1 MVVLQWISTF
11 LLVLVATTAVNY
23 ALFRHKRQGW
33 FIALAF
39 ILYFFYAVFDLR
51 PSRIPVA
58 VTYVLFFLA
67 TVSMLWAVLSMF
79 RERPPAPGSPEP
91 DKTGPPTSPGP
102 ESDNAGGSGV
112 VAAVHALDAH
122 RDAGVRSVD
131 HVPVAHVHA
140 HVVDGTA
147 EED

>member
-51 PSRIPVA
+51 PGLVPVA
-58 VTYVLFFLA
+58 VTYLLFFLA
-67 TVSMLWAVLSMF
+67 TISMLWAVLSMF
-79 RERPPAPGSPEP
+79 RERPSTPGSPV
-91 DKTGPPTSPGP
+91 T
-102 ESDNAGGSGV
+102 
-112 VAAVHALDAH
+112 
-122 RDAGVRSVD
+122 
-131 HVPVAHVHA
+131 
-140 HVVDGTA
+140 DGTGTSA
-147 EED
+147 RPVPQHPHGAGED